1 MDKATYLQTIQQHL
15 QTSYLLSEDKAAS
28 MIPVFASTLK
38 NHVNQLAELAD
49 GGDAEQLSRASHT
62 VKGALLNIG
71 LSELAELAF
80 TIEKQCQN
88 GENPMSYQPL
98 IHELQ
103 HAVLL
108 FCEDW

>member
-1 MDKATYLQTIQQHL
+1 MDKAAYLQTIKQHL
-15 QTSYLLSEDKAAS
+15 QTAYLLSEDKAAS
-28 MIPVFASTLK
+28 MIPVFVNTLK
-38 NHVNQLAELAD
+38 NHVNQLAELANY
-49 GGDAEQLSRASHT
+49 GDAEQLSRASHT

-80 TIEKQCQN
+80 TIEQQCQN
-88 GENPMSYQPL
+88 GENPPSCQPL

-103 HAVLL
+103 HTVLL